1 MLHRADL
8 KKEVLSDTPHYANQC
23 DIKAKK
29 KKIFFDSTQC
39 HIVPSCDS
47 TLCCIAQSQ
56 FSRLGYLLIF
66 LHIYYTINDQ

>member
-29 KKIFFDSTQC
+29 KKNFF
-39 HIVPSCDS
+39 
-47 TLCCIAQSQ
+47 
-56 FSRLGYLLIF
+56 
-66 LHIYYTINDQ
+66 